1 MASEKLWLAGR
12 VMTKHLDG
20 DRPAGL
26 RTHLL
31 VGRSASTR
39 RSVGDSG
46 GMGHRR
52 QVREKVAQR
61 ARLHGADPTERPDDG
76 RRGESGERVSAPAED
91 WVWQRR

>member
-61 ARLHGADPTERPDDG
+61 ARQQI
-76 RRGESGERVSAPAED
+76 RRRNQTTDTVERVGRE
-91 WVWQRR
+91 